1 MTEVSF
7 LNKIYAEKSE
17 KQDVNEI
24 SLYLKEENG
33 KTVEHEIKNLKFIE
47 KTYSNA
53 KHEITEL
60 IIRITSFDSLVID
73 WLEEQSLPKNVLVY
87 LLENIV
93 PILVLGLQKL
103 LIEAEKFDFKENKEF
118 NPINFLA
125 QYLMRNKL
133 HFKKNAET
141 SPYGKSIQKIL
152 SKFNKKNVHKFE
164 AEKEKGF
171 TKSIEE
177 IFIQWT
183 GQRNALIKLSLVNSL
198 QCSFQEHLLNKSQN
212 KDYVLNIKDCGTTN
226 SDERLLNIKEF
237 VQYLNDQWC
246 EVDEEVFN
254 EFKNYSLSCCLSYA
268 TLISF
273 EDTRNALNDLFIFC
287 VKDQVRY
294 LNRTKVLNLLANF
307 YDQSD
312 ATMKQFLQNPRIWPI
327 IEFEEEDSNEI
338 NDYLCK
344 DISEADAII
353 DTKLAK
359 QHVGVFNKFQL
370 SKDQFVNML
379 LLFLADS
386 SRFMIESLIK
396 FIQVKYIQTNEEVAQ
411 IKEKKDILYTQTA
424 DIEIT
429 QNVKNIEKRYM
440 LLNYLF
446 DLWDR
451 DSSGFLEINE
461 IENVLINWRKDEIHD
476 YLYSQTFGA
485 FDNIFWKISRSDF
498 KQIIDEICALFPN
511 KDVFDQLIRYLI
523 KSVQRLSEEDN
534 NDGFARKMLQT
545 ITFSGKTSSM
555 MVDPLFQQTIQVV
568 QQYAKNYG
576 KMKIS
581 VYVAMFENKMF
592 ENIHSFHTLDKKYNT
607 EETNDVAAKK
617 SVHVAPNVFASA
629 ENNNK
634 KYLRYVA
641 TCAHDRDI
649 LLNRVLHRG
658 LKCVSFDAVDT
669 GKPIYIQEVL
679 NHGGVFLWNPIR
691 ALEKYEG
698 SFICFPLKDKEQ
710 NVIGILGIDTM
721 AEPNETKFFLKEIS
735 FYQVVAKVLSQTYQE
750 LHMVQRKIQIAENAV
765 FWILKSCSCVN
776 KVVIYHVEPD
786 LEPSKS
792 NSLHKLMK
800 FDKNHCLKTYDSSR
814 VQRNSNIFKNHL
826 FQCIDVS
833 MTVITK
839 ELKEYHYVFPIR
851 DVYGAVILILDI
863 NICSLDFTMQEK
875 MEIKRLLKLL
885 NMAQKEMKIE
895 EFKVFP
901 NYFIFDQILLENA
914 KNNILQFSDRM
925 LEEFLSYQ
933 QPPKI
938 IHSILKAVCCIY
950 FEEKGDTYEFEKLDQ
965 WDYCRDFLSSNLV
978 EWIILFDPVNQVI
991 KGEENKFVTCLK
1003 DLSAEHYL
1011 MAPMVPS
1018 RYLINW
1024 AFVCLN
1030 LMEKIKIKILQY
1042 QNASSEIITN

>member
-7 LNKIYAEKSE
+7 LNKIYAEKPE

-24 SLYLKEENG
+24 SLYLKKENG
-33 KTVEHEIKNLKFIE
+33 KTVEHEIKNLKFIK
-47 KTYSNA
+47 KTFSDA
-53 KHEITEL
+53 KHEIAEL
-60 IIRITSFDSLVID
+60 IMRITSFDSLVID
-73 WLEEQSLPKNVLVY
+73 WLEEQLLPKNVLVY

-133 HFKKNAET
+133 HLKKNAET
-141 SPYGKSIQKIL
+141 SPYAKM
-152 SKFNKKNVHKFE
+152 HKFE
-164 AEKEKGF
+164 GENEKGF

-177 IFIQWT
+177 IFIQWS
-183 GQRNALIKLSLVNSL
+183 GQRNALIKLSLVNSI
-198 QCSFQEHLLNKSQN
+198 QRSFQEHLLNKSQN
-212 KDYVLNIKDCGTTN
+212 KDCILNIKDCGTSN
-226 SDERLLNIKEF
+226 FDERLLNIKEF
-237 VQYLNDQWC
+237 VQYLNDQWF

-254 EFKNYSLSCCLSYA
+254 EFKNYSLSCSLSYA

-273 EDTRNALNDLFIFC
+273 EDTRNALIDLFIFC
-287 VKDQVRY
+287 DKDQVRY
-294 LNRTKVLNLLANF
+294 LNRTRVLNLLANF

-312 ATMKQFLQNPRIWPI
+312 ATMKQFLQNPRLWPI

-338 NDYLCK
+338 NDYLFK
-344 DISEADAII
+344 DISKAGAII
-353 DTKLAK
+353 DTKFAK

-396 FIQVKYIQTNEEVAQ
+396 FIQVKYIQTTEEEATQ
-411 IKEKKDILYTQTA
+411 DILYTQPA
-424 DIEIT
+424 DIEST

-461 IENVLINWRKDEIHD
+461 IESVLNNWRKDEIHE

-485 FDNIFWKISRSDF
+485 FNNVFWKISRSDF

-511 KDVFDQLIRYLI
+511 KDVFDQLIKYLI

-534 NDGFARKMLQT
+534 NDGFTTKMLQT
-545 ITFSGKTSSM
+545 ITFSGKTSGM

-568 QQYAKNYG
+568 QQYAKYYG

-581 VYVAMFENKMF
+581 VYVAMFEDKMF
-592 ENIHSFHTLDKKYNT
+592 ENMNNLHTLDKKYNT

-617 SVHVAPNVFASA
+617 SFHVAPNVFTSA

-641 TCAHDRDI
+641 TCVHDRDI

-698 SFICFPLKDKEQ
+698 SFICFL
-710 NVIGILGIDTM
+710 
-721 AEPNETKFFLKEIS
+721 
-735 FYQVVAKVLSQTYQE
+735 
-750 LHMVQRKIQIAENAV
+750 
-765 FWILKSCSCVN
+765 
-776 KVVIYHVEPD
+776 
-786 LEPSKS
+786 
-792 NSLHKLMK
+792 
-800 FDKNHCLKTYDSSR
+800 
-814 VQRNSNIFKNHL
+814 
-826 FQCIDVS
+826 
-833 MTVITK
+833 
-839 ELKEYHYVFPIR
+839 
-851 DVYGAVILILDI
+851 
-863 NICSLDFTMQEK
+863 
-875 MEIKRLLKLL
+875 
-885 NMAQKEMKIE
+885 
-895 EFKVFP
+895 
-901 NYFIFDQILLENA
+901 
-914 KNNILQFSDRM
+914 
-925 LEEFLSYQ
+925 
-933 QPPKI
+933 
-938 IHSILKAVCCIY
+938 
-950 FEEKGDTYEFEKLDQ
+950 
-965 WDYCRDFLSSNLV
+965 
-978 EWIILFDPVNQVI
+978 
-991 KGEENKFVTCLK
+991 
-1003 DLSAEHYL
+1003 
-1011 MAPMVPS
+1011 
-1018 RYLINW
+1018 
-1024 AFVCLN
+1024 
-1030 LMEKIKIKILQY
+1030 
-1042 QNASSEIITN
+1042 